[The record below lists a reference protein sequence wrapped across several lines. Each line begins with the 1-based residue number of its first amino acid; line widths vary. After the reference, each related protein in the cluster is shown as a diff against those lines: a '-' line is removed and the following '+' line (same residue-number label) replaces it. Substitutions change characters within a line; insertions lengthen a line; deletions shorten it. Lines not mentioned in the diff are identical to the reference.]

1 MSMCLFVT
9 ATALEPFEIISMK
22 FLWEKDMVRGSDEFE
37 NGYIPTHC
45 GAQVAI

>member
-22 FLWEKDMVRGSDEFE
+22 FVWEKDAVKGSDEFE
-37 NGYIPTHC
+37 NGYIPMRR
-45 GAQVAI
+45 GAHVAI